1 MMDYIYRKT
10 LTEKGYVLIP
20 LEVGANY
27 FANEFLNGLPSSQI
41 LISNNDK
48 PVDLT
53 RPAE

>member
-10 LTEKGYVLIP
+10 LTDKGYVLIP
-20 LEVGANY
+20 MDVGANY
-27 FANEFLNGLPSSQI
+27 FANEILNGLPYGQI

-48 PVDLT
+48 PVDAT

>member
-10 LTEKGYVLIP
+10 LTDKGYVLIP
-20 LEVGANY
+20 MEVGANY
-27 FANEFLNGLPSSQI
+27 FANEVLNGLPYGQV

-48 PVDLT
+48 PVDAT